1 MTEQLVEIRHK
12 IIDLIAKKKQK
23 KLNKTDERYLEL
35 LQETLIYIRAHIL
48 HKLSLEILQNNQEMI
63 QEYQKKRT
71 ILYGSH

>member
-48 HKLSLEILQNNQEMI
+48 HKLSLEILQNNKEMI
-63 QEYQKKRT
+63 Q
-71 ILYGSH
+71 